1 MYSLRSK
8 EKQVI
13 KMKLNNYNNVYS
25 FRPIYKF
32 YILYFITFLIG
43 FYVF

>member
-32 YILYFITFLIG
+32 YKHNIFNWILYILK
-43 FYVF
+43 